1 MQAGIIQL
9 GKMGFKL
16 ALHLKRNNLL
26 FDTEDANT
34 YFVKKMGI
42 GEIQNA
48 NIVEEF
54 WRLCFRE
61 KLKNLYSSNK
71 IKYNSF

>member
-1 MQAGIIQL
+1 MLIVDTLSLHFDEIQIC
-9 GKMGFKL
+9 MKL
-16 ALHLKRNNLL
+16 HQHLKRNNLL

-54 WRLCFRE
+54 WRLCFSER
-61 KLKNLYSSNK
+61 LINP
-71 IKYNSF
+71 